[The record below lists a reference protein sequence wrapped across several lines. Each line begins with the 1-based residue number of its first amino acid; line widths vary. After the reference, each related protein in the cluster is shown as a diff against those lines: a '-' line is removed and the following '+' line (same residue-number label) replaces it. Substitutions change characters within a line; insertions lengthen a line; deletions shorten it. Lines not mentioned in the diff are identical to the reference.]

1 MTIMRNTILAAA
13 AAFALTGM
21 AEAADFSGTWV
32 RASAPVA
39 ASGYP
44 TYWLVRSE
52 PIIGGGGQN
61 YVMEVKQQGNALQVT
76 DPTHPARS
84 FTADGQRRTV
94 RGDSHLVPVTRTATM
109 TDDTMTLVTTGAYGE
124 MPGNVSSTETQ
135 TWALS
140 RDKRVLTIST
150 VRMSPGQTI
159 GFSEVFTRR

>member
-1 MTIMRNTILAAA
+1 MTSMRNTILAAA

-61 YVMEVKQQGNALQVT
+61 YVMEVKQQGNALQVE
-76 DPTHPARS
+76 DFAIQ
-84 FTADGQRRTV
+84 AGLV
-94 RGDSHLVPVTRTATM
+94 GRGVAGTGCEQGCATQHKE
-109 TDDTMTLVTTGAYGE
+109 LFHG
-124 MPGNVSSTETQ
+124 
-135 TWALS
+135 
-140 RDKRVLTIST
+140 I
-150 VRMSPGQTI
+150 
-159 GFSEVFTRR
+159 SEVLGVGLWPTPGTLADFP